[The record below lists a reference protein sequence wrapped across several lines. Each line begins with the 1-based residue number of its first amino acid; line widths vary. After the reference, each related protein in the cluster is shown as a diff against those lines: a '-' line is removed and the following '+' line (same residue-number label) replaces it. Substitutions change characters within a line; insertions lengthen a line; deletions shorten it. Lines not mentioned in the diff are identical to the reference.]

1 LASGCAQPA
10 ETLFPYDHPE
20 QIFNEHRATTRGRD
34 LDISGLS
41 YALLD
46 SLGPQQWP
54 FPAGA
59 SRARQRLYEDG
70 VFPTANGRAR
80 FVQVEHRPT
89 AEVTSAEYAISL
101 ISGRL
106 RNQWHG
112 MSRTGTV
119 ARLFNLDDE
128 PVLTM
133 NPADLRRRGLAAGEL
148 ARVHNPRGSIVV
160 RVAPDGRLM
169 GVRLAGETQAQAWL
183 KEVMA
188 DDSLDAEMER
198 FVCAHDKRTREGD
211 AARPAGRTPSTAAS
225 HQPTETPMIPMP
237 RLISRSALALALM
250 LGAAASYADVLRV
263 SAIPD
268 EAPTELQRKFKPLG
282 EYLEKETGLKVQFT
296 PVSDYAAVVEGLA
309 AKKIDLAWLG
319 GFTFVQAKLR
329 TGGEA
334 MPIVQRAEDE
344 VFTSKFIV
352 PADSPVKSLA
362 ELKGKTFAF
371 GSPSSTSG
379 HLMPRFFLLK
389 DGIDP
394 DKDFKNI
401 AFSGA
406 HDATVAF
413 VASGK
418 VDAGVL
424 NASVM
429 DKLIEKGDANAK
441 RVKVIAT
448 TPPYFDY
455 NWTVRP
461 GLDPA
466 LREKISQAFLKL
478 DRANPAQKEL
488 MDLQRASK
496 YVPTTAANYDGIERA
511 ARSAGLIK

>member
-1 LASGCAQPA
+1 MM
-10 ETLFPYDHPE
+10 
-20 QIFNEHRATTRGRD
+20 
-34 LDISGLS
+34 
-41 YALLD
+41 LL
-46 SLGPQQWP
+46 
-54 FPAGA
+54 
-59 SRARQRLYEDG
+59 
-70 VFPTANGRAR
+70 
-80 FVQVEHRPT
+80 
-89 AEVTSAEYAISL
+89 
-101 ISGRL
+101 
-106 RNQWHG
+106 
-112 MSRTGTV
+112 
-119 ARLFNLDDE
+119 
-128 PVLTM
+128 
-133 NPADLRRRGLAAGEL
+133 
-148 ARVHNPRGSIVV
+148 
-160 RVAPDGRLM
+160 
-169 GVRLAGETQAQAWL
+169 
-183 KEVMA
+183 
-188 DDSLDAEMER
+188 
-198 FVCAHDKRTREGD
+198 
-211 AARPAGRTPSTAAS
+211 
-225 HQPTETPMIPMP
+225 P

-250 LGAAASYADVLRV
+250 LGSAASYAENLLRV

-282 EYLEKETGLKVQFT
+282 EYLEKETGYKVQFT

-334 MPIVQRAEDE
+334 IPIVQRAEDE

-352 PADSPVKSLA
+352 PANSPVTSLA

-379 HLMPRFFLLK
+379 HLMPRFYLLK

-394 DKDFKNI
+394 DKDFKNV

-418 VDAGVL
+418 VEAGVL

-429 DKLIEKGDANAK
+429 DKLVEKGDANAR

-466 LREKISQAFLKL
+466 LRQKITQAFLKL
-478 DRANPAQKEL
+478 DRADPTQREL
-488 MDLQRASK
+488 MELQRASK
-496 YVPTTAANYDGIERA
+496 FVPTTAANYDGIERA